1 MSQLEIG
8 RAVPDFTLRDL
19 DGKDRTL
26 SALRGRKVVLFAWA
40 SW

>member
-1 MSQLEIG
+1 MSVEVGQI
-8 RAVPDFTLRDL
+8 VPDFMLTDL
-19 DGKDRTL
+19 DGREWTL